1 MLNPMMMN
9 VIMRTIPKTS
19 RNEFEDNIIKLKPKS
34 EYRNDVFS
42 NVIGFLFS
50 ALCFFVFTVVPYIG
64 FFCFVGGALGMI
76 YSFFAFIRNLLIYKN
91 YEDIFTEADR
101 RKLGEKID

>member
-42 NVIGFLFS
+42 NVI
-50 ALCFFVFTVVPYIG
+50 
-64 FFCFVGGALGMI
+64 
-76 YSFFAFIRNLLIYKN
+76 AFIFFLILHSSFL
-91 YEDIFTEADR
+91 I
-101 RKLGEKID
+101 LHS

>member
-50 ALCFFVFTVVPYIG
+50 ALCFCVFTVVPYIG
-64 FFCFVGGALGMI
+64 LFCFVGGALGMI